1 MMSAMSAP
9 DAAARAAVVAA
20 FETKTRVLDAVAR
33 DFSAQMAQGLAGA
46 PSSLRML
53 RTFTRQ
59 PTGRE
64 RGRIVVV
71 DWGGTKGRAGIV
83 ELAGGGSARVVTE
96 EIFTFSEALKQGAV
110 AAVFDVVAAAIGR
123 VVDAEPTG
131 AYPLGFVYSFP
142 ARLERIDRAV
152 ALALTKGWS
161 LTGLEGQDVAALL
174 SDALQRR
181 GLERVTVSAV
191 ANDTVAALMLQS
203 YRARGAGEGAKT
215 ADIGLILGTG
225 TNQAAD
231 LGPAGIRNLES
242 GNFDGVTAIE
252 TPYDAALDRELQ
264 DPLPGAQRFEK
275 MVSGRYLGEVLRRV
289 LYDLGHQTA
298 GFRWSSSAFATPFAV
313 GSEHLSGIA
322 LDQTA
327 ELSAVDTL
335 LRGLGVTSTRPERQG
350 LRELSGAIVRR
361 AARLVAT
368 ALLGTLRFL
377 DPEVGDRRTIAVD
390 GSLWGGY
397 PGFEALV
404 RETLDELIGRERA
417 QRIEIAFVK
426 DSTSTG
432 AAVIAA
438 VAALQRSE
446 RCSSA

>member
-1 MMSAMSAP
+1 MSPMPASDEEVLASA
-9 DAAARAAVVAA
+9 VAA
-20 FETKTRVLDAVAR
+20 FEAKAAALDAIAHE
-33 DFSAQMAQGLAGA
+33 FQAQMARGLAGA
-46 PSSLRML
+46 SGSLKML

-64 RGRIVVV
+64 RGRVVVV

-83 ELAGGGSARVVTE
+83 ELAGGGSARVVAE
-96 EIFTFSEALKQGAV
+96 EVFTFSEALKRGAV
-110 AAVFDVVAAAIGR
+110 APVFDVVAAAIGR
-123 VVDAEPTG
+123 VVDAQPAG

-161 LTGLEGQDVAALL
+161 LTGLEGQDVAGLLNEAL
-174 SDALQRR
+174 RR
-181 GLERVTVSAV
+181 HGLERITVTAV

-203 YRARGAGEGAKT
+203 YRACGAGEAKT

-242 GNFDGVTAIE
+242 GNFDGVAAIE

-264 DPLPGAQRFEK
+264 EPRPGAQRFEK
-275 MVSGRYLGEVLRRV
+275 MVSGRYLAEVLRRV
-289 LYDLGHQTA
+289 LDDLGHRTSRF
-298 GFRWSSSAFATPFAV
+298 GWSSSAFATPFAV
-313 GSEHLSGIA
+313 GSEHLSRIA
-322 LDQTA
+322 ADQTA
-327 ELSAVDTL
+327 ALYQVDAL
-335 LRGLGVTSTRPERQG
+335 LRGLGVTSTRPERHA

-377 DPEVGDRRTIAVD
+377 DPEVAGRRTIAVD

-404 RETLDELIGRERA
+404 RETLDELIGRERTTL
-417 QRIEIAFVK
+417 IEIAFVK
-426 DSTSTG
+426 DSTSAG

-446 RCSSA
+446 RCGSA